1 MSEINSIANGT
12 FTLGQTSATNFQ
24 AGPGI
29 KIDSPSAGTVRIGTD
44 ETVLWEGNGANVETK
59 TQDFVLSES
68 YNNFEQTEIWWGN
81 QIGSSPRGT
90 VIMRYPVDPTTNAWQ
105 GINACSDYPNHVSY
119 KMCFL
124 SAISD
129 TEFTAYSYRQAAVN
143 TNTTANFVWGT
154 PKQYYECYPLKI
166 VGINRISGSNA

>member
-1 MSEINSIANGT
+1 MSKELMEIGGFITSGAEIVNHDNTLSGNGT
-12 FTLGQTSATNFQ
+12 V
-24 AGPGI
+24 
-29 KIDSPSAGTVRIGTD
+29 DSPLGVVPGYN
-44 ETVLWEGNGANVETK
+44 ETVLWSGNGPTVSTK

-68 YNNFEQTEIWWGN
+68 YKNFEKLQIWWGN
-81 QIGSSPRGT
+81 QPGGGLRGT
-90 VIMRYPVDPTTNAWQ
+90 VITNYPVDDTTNAWQ
-105 GINACSDYPNHVSY
+105 GINACSDYPNHISY

-124 SAISD
+124 SAVSD

-166 VGINRISGSNA
+166 IGINRKAQ